1 MEFSELKKAAQAL
14 SERYRTGEKPY
25 LRTPQD
31 RHAYLLTRYPATK
44 AALHRVFEE
53 IRSIPIQTMLDI
65 GAGPGT
71 SWDAAAETWEGLK
84 QATLLERDRD
94 FVAIGLQRTP
104 KDRVRWVTKDVT
116 GDVSK
121 QSEFEMHDLVLF
133 SYSWGEILD
142 LALLEKA
149 WAAAG
154 KFLVIVE
161 PGTPWGYQS
170 MLKARDF
177 CVEKQASVYAPCPHS
192 KACPWQN
199 TSEWCHFGTR
209 LPRSEDHRLAK
220 EGRMGFEDEKYSYV
234 ILSKTPIKTD
244 FSRLLKDPLRR
255 KGHTVLTLCAL
266 EGIKQTTVT
275 KKDKEHYKKIN
286 KLKWGDKISFLAE
299 QRWPGL
305 PG

>member
-1 MEFSELKKAAQAL
+1 MEFSHSELKKAAQAL

-53 IRSIPIQTMLDI
+53 IRFFPIQTMLDI

-71 SWDAAAETWEGLK
+71 SWAAASETWENLS
-84 QATLLERDRD
+84 QATLMERDRD
-94 FVAIGLQRTP
+94 FVEIGVQRTP
-104 KDRVRWVTKDVT
+104 KDRVCWVT

-121 QSEFEMHDLVLF
+121 QPSFEVHDLVLF

-149 WAAAG
+149 WKAAG

-161 PGTPWGYQS
+161 PGTPRGYQS

-177 CVEKQASVYAPCPHS
+177 CVTKQASVFAPCPHS
-192 KACPWQN
+192 RACPWQN
-199 TSEWCHFGTR
+199 TSEWCHFGVR
-209 LPRSEDHRLAK
+209 LERSNEHRLAK
-220 EGRMGFEDEKYSYV
+220 EGSMGFEDEKFSYV
-234 ILSKTPIKTD
+234 ILSKEPLDTD

-255 KGHTVLTLCAL
+255 KGHTLITLCTKQ
-266 EGIKQTTVT
+266 GIEQKTVT
-275 KKDKEHYKKIN
+275 KKDKEFYKKIN
-286 KLKWGDKISFLAE
+286 KLKWGDKITNKV
-299 QRWPGL
+299 
-305 PG
+305 